1 MKIGM
6 NRNCIR
12 FAVPVT
18 NDAGLDSVVSGH
30 FGRSP
35 GFMTLMSDGS
45 GATYLDSRACRE
57 ASDHE

>member
-6 NRNCIR
+6 NRNRIR

-30 FGRSP
+30 HAHHHGE
-35 GFMTLMSDGS
+35 D
-45 GATYLDSRACRE
+45 
-57 ASDHE
+57 SDHE